1 MLETGYN
8 NDYEA
13 TAAILFPPPFDAGD
27 TARSANEK
35 V

>member
-13 TAAILFPPPFDAGD
+13 TAAVLFFPLDAGD
-27 TARSANEK
+27 TARPANEK
-35 V
+35 A